1 MQSPADTPSLEPSV
15 QPVQPLKVR
24 KLPKQKHFLAVFFI
38 SFMWGTFGVDRMYLG
53 KVWTGIFKLITFGGF
68 GLWVIVDLL
77 IIMNG
82 AMRDKYGRELLQ
94 TAEYKKFAYMTV
106 LIFAIVLGL
115 VILINGILLI
125 LGVTQ
130 FITSV
135 QDGTLPSIPGLDG
148 LLPGDV
154 SPAGLDGA
162 ELEQYLQQQ
171 GY

>member
-1 MQSPADTPSLEPSV
+1 
-15 QPVQPLKVR
+15 
-24 KLPKQKHFLAVFFI
+24 
-38 SFMWGTFGVDRMYLG
+38 MWGTFGVDRMYLG

-148 LLPGDV
+148 LLPGGV